1 MKVKNIKLLTRNL
14 LYVLPERKKSQKQSV
29 ALFTHRPL
37 NYDFILMPQILFL
50 TVVWLHDSNLL
61 PFD

>member
-14 LYVLPERKKSQKQSV
+14 LYVLPERKKTSQKQSV

-37 NYDFILMPQILFL
+37 NYDFILIAPDFVPNSCMV
-50 TVVWLHDSNLL
+50 T
-61 PFD
+61 